1 VGDIWQLLK
10 DFDEWLASK
19 PIPIGQWA
27 KSLVQLMTEKLE
39 WFFDGITQILKT
51 PIEGTASVLKE
62 MPMVLVI
69 IPLIALL
76 AHRLH
81 RNWLLTGFVVLG
93 LAFIVNQGLREETI
107 ETLVLV
113 LSSTFVSLAIGVPIG
128 IVCARRPWLYR
139 ALSPV
144 LDMMQ
149 TIPTFVYLVPT
160 LIFFGL
166 GMVPGLIATVVFV
179 VPAPIRMT
187 YLGISQVNQ
196 ALVEAGESFGCTR
209 WQLLTKVKLPAALP
223 TIMAGVNQTIML
235 SLSMVV
241 IAALVGAD
249 GLGKP
254 VIRALAQA
262 NVPLGVVSGLAI
274 VVMAIVLDR
283 IMRQPQRARAIKQ
296 MKDRRSEA
304 EQ

>member
-1 VGDIWQLLK
+1 MGDLWQALK
-10 DFDEWLASK
+10 DLDNWFASK
-19 PIPIGQWA
+19 PIPIGKWA
-27 KSLVQLMTEKLE
+27 EKLVDLMTENLE
-39 WFFDGITQILKT
+39 WFFDGVTTILKI
-51 PIEGTASVLKE
+51 PIEGAAAILKDL
-62 MPMVLVI
+62 PTVAI
-69 IPLIALL
+69 IVPLIALI

-81 RNWLLTGFVVLG
+81 RNWILTGFVVLG
-93 LAFIVNQGLREETI
+93 LVFIVNQGLRKETI
-107 ETLVLV
+107 ETLVMV

-128 IVCARRPWLYR
+128 IVCARRPWLYKS
-139 ALSPV
+139 LSPV

-166 GMVPGLIATVVFV
+166 GMVPGLIATVIFV

-187 YLGISQVNQ
+187 YLGISQVQ
-196 ALVEAGESFGCTR
+196 LALVEAGESFGCTR
-209 WQLLTKVKLPAALP
+209 WQLLTRVKLPAALP

-274 VVMAIVLDR
+274 VIMAIVLDR
-283 IMRQPQRARAIKQ
+283 IMRQPQP
-296 MKDRRSEA
+296 RSQFKPRKA
-304 EQ
+304 